1 MNKLTF
7 MKVKSLIKL
16 TIHINVRFAITV
28 AFMKLILV
36 LKHMYAMVAMICCK
50 KL

>member
-7 MKVKSLIKL
+7 LNVKSLIKL
-16 TIHINVRFAITV
+16 KIHMNVRFAITV

-36 LKHMYAMVAMICCK
+36 LNHMYEMFAMICCK